1 MKINKKSIC
10 FISLVISILIFS
22 SLVFILNCISKK
34 YFKEYSNNI
43 LNSVNLIKNIDL
55 DKVKVKIRGE
65 EISILE
71 KRVENSNIFI
81 LLVDNNID
89 LAKISKEDKIE
100 MYNYEKKIFIGFYP
114 SKNFIVKEEDFT
126 SFIEG
131 LNKEKNNEKNENKNE
146 ENIILILYS
155 KLEKNDGKIRVIM
168 SNKKVK
174 LIDIS
179 N

>member
-10 FISLVISILIFS
+10 FISLVITILIFS
-22 SLVFILNCISKK
+22 SLVFILNCISKN
-34 YFKEYSNNI
+34 YFKKYSNSSINKI
-43 LNSVNLIKNIDL
+43 NFIKNIDL
-55 DKVKVKIRGE
+55 DKINIKIRGKD
-65 EISILE
+65 IQIKE
-71 KRVENSNIFI
+71 KRIENSNIFV
-81 LLVDNNID
+81 LFVDNNID

-100 MYNYEKKIFIGFYP
+100 MYNYEKKISIGFYP

-155 KLEKNDGKIRVIM
+155 KLEKNEEKIRVIM
-168 SNKKVK
+168 SNKKLK
-174 LIDIS
+174 SIDRSI
-179 N
+179 